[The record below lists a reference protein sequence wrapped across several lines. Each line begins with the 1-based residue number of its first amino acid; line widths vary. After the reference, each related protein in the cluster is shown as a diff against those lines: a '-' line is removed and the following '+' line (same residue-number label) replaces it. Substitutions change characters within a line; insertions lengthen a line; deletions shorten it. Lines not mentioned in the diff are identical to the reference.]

1 MAAETKRRAKIIDV
15 NDHTIT
21 LQITGDCSDSCQGCR
36 LQIVCHNSSGADSL
50 LTVARDCYAGP
61 LDKGDTVEISAAGS
75 SQLTAAALLFGVP
88 ALLLIGALAGLP
100 AAGFG
105 DGASVAVAVTAVAAW
120 YCVVAAL
127 KKRFD
132 RQMKWIITKA

>member
-21 LQITGDCSDSCQGCR
+21 LQISGDCSDSCQGCR
-36 LQIVCHNSSGADSL
+36 LQIVCHNTSGADSL
-50 LTVARDCYAGP
+50 LTVARDCYAGV
-61 LDKGDTVEISAAGS
+61 LGKGDTVEIS
-75 SQLTAAALLFGVP
+75 
-88 ALLLIGALAGLP
+88 

-105 DGASVAVAVTAVAAW
+105 DGASVAVAVGAVTAW

>member
-36 LQIVCHNSSGADSL
+36 LQIVCHNDSETDSR
-50 LTVARDCYAGP
+50 LTVARNCYTGR
-61 LDKGDTVEISAAGS
+61 LDKGDTVEISAAES

-88 ALLLIGALAGLP
+88 ALLLIGALTGLP
-100 AAGFG
+100 AAGLG
-105 DGASVAVAVTAVAAW
+105 DGASASVAIIAVAAW
-120 YCVVAAL
+120 YGLVVAL